1 LSCGRRLQ
9 DCAARRTH
17 GKVLENAG
25 AFAIQ
30 QSIFG
35 ERGQLIR
42 VGVRIGLLA
51 LSQLR
56 AQRVGGD
63 WFHDADPSL
72 L

>member
-1 LSCGRRLQ
+1 VAEDYGALTGEERVL
-9 DCAARRTH
+9 
-17 GKVLENAG
+17 GKR
-25 AFAIQ
+25 
-30 QSIFG
+30 G
-35 ERGQLIR
+35 ELIR
-42 VGVRIGLLA
+42 VGVRTGVLA